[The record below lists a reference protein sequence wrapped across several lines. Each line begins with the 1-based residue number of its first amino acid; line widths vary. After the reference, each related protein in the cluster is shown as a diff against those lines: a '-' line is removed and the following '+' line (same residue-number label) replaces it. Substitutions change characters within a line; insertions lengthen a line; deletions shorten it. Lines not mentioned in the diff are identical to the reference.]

1 MDKQTHGKSGVFG
14 LLLLCVAL
22 LPLTGQTTQTKSG
35 LTLQST
41 RVIYLASATGGIT
54 FSVTN
59 NTGTPYL
66 MQSRVR
72 DWGTNIESALDTP
85 APFVA
90 LPPLQRLAPGDRL
103 TLRIRLMNA
112 YLRQD
117 RESVFTLALKAI
129 PAQAETP
136 AIQNTSGSGGA
147 LVLATQ
153 NQLKL
158 FYRPIG
164 LPAYGAD
171 GVAERLRF
179 QRQGNQLRVDNPT
192 PFWATLGTL
201 TLGGRPIN
209 TAQMVPPFGQQTYPL
224 NENAAGSE
232 LAWQLVNDH
241 GTLTPYQTRAL
252 TSISTG

>member
-1 MDKQTHGKSGVFG
+1 MNRPYSASTSVFY
-14 LLLLCVAL
+14 LLLLCAAL
-22 LPLTGQTTQTKSG
+22 LPTGTYAIQEKPG

-41 RVIYLASATGGIT
+41 RVIYPASATGGIT

-59 NTGTPYL
+59 NTQTPYL
-66 MQSRVR
+66 MQSRIR
-72 DWGTNIESALDTP
+72 DWGGDIDGTVDTP

-90 LPPLQRLAPGDRL
+90 LPPLKRLEPGDKL

-129 PAQAETP
+129 PAQSETS
-136 AIQNTSGSGGA
+136 ATLKASGAGSA
-147 LVLATQ
+147 LVIATQ

-158 FYRPIG
+158 FYRPAG

-171 GVAERLRF
+171 GVAERLSF
-179 QRQGNQLRVDNPT
+179 HWQGQQLRVDNPT
-192 PFWATLGTL
+192 PFWVTLGTL
-201 TLGGRPIN
+201 TLGGQPIK
-209 TAQMVPPFGQQTYPL
+209 TVLMVPPFGQQSYPL
-224 NENAAGSE
+224 GSNVAGNE

-241 GTLTPYQTRAL
+241 GVLTPRKTRTLPSAPA
-252 TSISTG
+252 G